1 MLETPSICSNNI
13 TKPTGLS
20 ITPPGTIADNK
31 TKPPASANHKMEAD
45 RRLSKALEAA
55 NDALQHLSM
64 SPDFSCLDCTH
75 IDRLIGRV
83 VDLPTEGN
91 QRNSRRNLLVIRQ
104 WMITEGPGVVLLEV
118 LGQLYWRLGELNSKQ
133 FEKFKNALQQ
143 QQPYLSLIQDTSA
156 VTLVLQRLQHIQRLK
171 ADACQDFMCELSDLT
186 GMKGIVVCYLICQQ
200 PLTQAVDSPMAEMD
214 MSRSRSSSP
223 FGSASV
229 HSSDSTSSQETG
241 FDSLVKYVPSATAW
255 SGDIEQ
261 LLIDFYVNG
270 ICPGRTV
277 ATQANGYL
285 PLLHIANTC
294 LSTRYALLS
303 LSASYISEYL
313 PAQRDLYHQAELYY
327 SSQALQALT
336 KQITNGDNY
345 DGALAT
351 SMLLMHH
358 GAINNSTDSPLC
370 WSIHANVFDII
381 PSDQINHHSD
391 PALFIRG
398 QLVLARTAQTSQTLQ
413 NTIFHSLETKSWYE
427 GTPPTDAQKICS
439 ILGLSPQLL
448 FIISSITSLA
458 FDTTNSNTLLYAQLQ
473 EAQLQ
478 NLKQWTTE
486 PQGPA
491 QQVLVATAETFRLAT
506 LIYLRCRLYGL
517 TRFHP
522 TIHPLTSTLTSLL
535 LTLPVKGP
543 LYTAIYPVW
552 PLFIATVTVNSD
564 TRERLYQRVVPIR
577 EGDKT
582 TLPRVLERVSGL
594 RIWLARQDG
603 NVGRREAWWDEM
615 LAPESSTTKVMEGL
629 LCLG

>member
-1 MLETPSICSNNI
+1 M
-13 TKPTGLS
+13 
-20 ITPPGTIADNK
+20 D
-31 TKPPASANHKMEAD
+31 AD
-45 RRLSKALEAA
+45 RRLTKALEAA

-133 FEKFKNALQQ
+133 FEKFKSTLQQ
-143 QQPYLSLIQDTSA
+143 QQPYLSLIQDTAA
-156 VTLVLQRLQHIQRLK
+156 VSLVLQRLQHIQRLK
-171 ADACQDFMCELSDLT
+171 ADACQDFLCELSDLT
-186 GMKGIVVCYLICQQ
+186 GMK
-200 PLTQAVDSPMAEMD
+200 VDSPMGEME

-223 FGSASV
+223 FASASV

-241 FDSLVKYVPSATAW
+241 YVSLIKYVPSATAW
-255 SGDIEQ
+255 SGDIER
-261 LLIDFYVNG
+261 LLIDFYING
-270 ICPGRTV
+270 LCPGRTV
-277 ATQANGYL
+277 AIQSNGYSS
-285 PLLHIANTC
+285 LLQVADTC

-313 PAQRDLYHQAELYY
+313 PSQKDLYHQAELYY
-327 SSQALQALT
+327 SSQALQALAT
-336 KQITNGDNY
+336 QITNGDNY

-351 SMLLMHH
+351 SMLLMHQ
-358 GAINNSTDSPLC
+358 GAINNASDSALC
-370 WSIHANVFDII
+370 WSCHANVFDII
-381 PSDQINHHSD
+381 PSELINHHSD

-413 NTIFHSLETKSWYE
+413 TTRFHSLETKNWYE
-427 GTPPTDAQKICS
+427 GTPPTDAQKICG

-448 FIISSITSLA
+448 FMISSITSLA
-458 FDTTNSNTLLYAQLQ
+458 FDVNNTNLLMYAQLQ

-478 NLKQWTTE
+478 NMKQWTTE
-486 PQGPA
+486 SPGAEQE
-491 QQVLVATAETFRLAT
+491 VLLATAEAFRLAT
-506 LIYLRCRLYGL
+506 LIYLRCRLYGM

-522 TIHPLTSTLTSLL
+522 SILDLSDALSTLILS
-535 LTLPVKGP
+535 LPVKGA

-552 PLFIATVTVNSD
+552 PLFIAAVTVNSD
-564 TRERLYQRVVPIR
+564 KRDRLYQRVVPIR
-577 EGDKT
+577 EGDKN
-582 TLPRVLERVSGL
+582 TLPAVLKRVSGV
-594 RIWLARQDG
+594 RIWLAQQDP
-603 NVGRREAWWDEM
+603 NCQRRDGWWDEM
-615 LAPESSTTKVMEGL
+615 LSPSSSTVALGNKM